1 MFMGMRYYCVDC
13 QQESDDLSD
22 LTGDSHENQK
32 ADYLS
37 GEECADCGGQIEGM
51 PK

>member
-1 MFMGMRYYCVDC
+1 MGMRYHCVDC
-13 QQESDDLSD
+13 QQESDDLGE
-22 LTGDSHENQK
+22 LTGKNHDNPK

-37 GEECADCGGQIEGM
+37 GEECADCGGRIDGL